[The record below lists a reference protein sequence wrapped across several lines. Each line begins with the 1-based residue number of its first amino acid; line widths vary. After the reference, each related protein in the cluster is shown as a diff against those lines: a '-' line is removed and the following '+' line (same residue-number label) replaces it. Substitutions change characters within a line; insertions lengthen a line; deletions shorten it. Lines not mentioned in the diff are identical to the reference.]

1 MFTCRYEAALILR
14 KACMEEL
21 SLGHALQILT
31 MICSVK
37 RWIVPHNTAW
47 QPISITLDESKSDT
61 DITGA

>member
-1 MFTCRYEAALILR
+1 
-14 KACMEEL
+14 MEEL